1 VSLRQ
6 RISVALGAFL
16 LAGWAVLS
24 LAAQQ
29 GRWEELNEQVITLYG
44 QGKYTEAVPIAQTAL
59 RVAEATFGPQHPD
72 VATALNNLA
81 GLYHDQGKY
90 AEAEPLFRR
99 ALAIDEKVRGPEH
112 PAVAT
117 SLNNLAALY
126 HDQGKYAEAEPLYRR
141 ALVIE
146 EKVRGPEHPDVA
158 TSLNNLAEVYHDQGK
173 YAEAEPLYRRALAI
187 WEKTLGPEHPDVAAS
202 LNNLAGLYHDQGK
215 YAEAEPLYRRALAI
229 REKVLGP
236 EHPAVA
242 PSLNNLAGLYR
253 AQGKYA
259 EAEPLYRRALAIWEK
274 TLGPEHPN
282 VATSL
287 NNLAVLYQAQGKY
300 AEAEPLHQRALA
312 IEEKVRG
319 PEHPAVAT
327 SLNNLA
333 GLYRAQGKYAEAEPL
348 YRRALAIWEKSL
360 GPNHA
365 ATGSALENLGIS
377 YYARGRPNEATPFF
391 ARAQENLASQ
401 FEQHFTYMSEKER
414 LGFLDTVSHRFP
426 IFFSFC
432 LTYREQNPQLVG
444 KMYDV
449 ALWRKGFIAQS
460 VAAVRAQIEA
470 SGDNEAL
477 ALLSQLTAKKTQL
490 ARLLTSEPKDRE
502 QWKRQVAEL
511 EQAANEQE
519 RELVRRSAALA
530 EQKALARVGWRDV
543 QRTLKPGEAAVE
555 LVRFDFFDGKEW
567 TDKTYYVALIV
578 TPETTEGPA
587 LVVLGEA
594 KDLEGAPLG
603 AYRRGVALAPEVT
616 GRGEKQEAAP
626 QAAPAS
632 FYDAFWK
639 PLEPVLS
646 GVKHIYLSLDGVLNQ
661 VSLGVVPDPD
671 GRLLIE
677 RYELRVVNS
686 TKDLLRQRR
695 PSATKAAV
703 LIGNPAFD
711 LEEATQRA
719 AVRSF
724 QKGESPVAASQV
736 GVVRGSPSRELRG
749 GPLKRLPAT
758 QKELE
763 EINGL
768 LRKQQWGV
776 EIYSDQQA
784 LEESIK
790 RVRKPRVL
798 HIATHGFFQ
807 PDQKRT
813 YTDLRSERPSGLED
827 PMLRSGLFFAGA
839 NRTLAGQPAAPDLED
854 GILTAYEVTGLN
866 LQGTE
871 LVVLSACETGLGQV
885 AAGEGVFGL
894 RRALQVAGAEAVLMS
909 MWSVPDRETQEL
921 MTGFYAKWLGG
932 KEKHAA
938 LREAQLELREAVRA
952 RYGEDLPYYWG
963 AFVLVGP

>member
-81 GLYHDQGKY
+81 GLYRAQGKY
-90 AEAEPLFRR
+90 AEAEPLCRH
-99 ALAIDEKVRGPEH
+99 ALALREKVLGPEH
-112 PAVAT
+112 
-117 SLNNLAALY
+117 
-126 HDQGKYAEAEPLYRR
+126 R
-141 ALVIE
+141 
-146 EKVRGPEHPDVA
+146 DVA
-158 TSLNNLAEVYHDQGK
+158 TSLNNLAEVYRDQGK

-242 PSLNNLAGLYR
+242 P
-253 AQGKYA
+253 
-259 EAEPLYRRALAIWEK
+259 
-274 TLGPEHPN
+274 
-282 VATSL
+282 
-287 NNLAVLYQAQGKY
+287 
-300 AEAEPLHQRALA
+300 
-312 IEEKVRG
+312 
-319 PEHPAVAT
+319 

>member
-1 VSLRQ
+1 
-6 RISVALGAFL
+6 
-16 LAGWAVLS
+16 VLS

>member
-1 VSLRQ
+1 MSLRQ

-117 SLNNLAALY
+117 SMNNLAALY

-158 TSLNNLAEVYHDQGK
+158 TSLNNLAEVYRD
-173 YAEAEPLYRRALAI
+173 
-187 WEKTLGPEHPDVAAS
+187 
-202 LNNLAGLYHDQGK
+202 
-215 YAEAEPLYRRALAI
+215 
-229 REKVLGP
+229 
-236 EHPAVA
+236 
-242 PSLNNLAGLYR
+242 
-253 AQGKYA
+253 QGKYA

-686 TKDLLRQRR
+686 TKDLLRQRH
-695 PSATKAAV
+695 PPATKAAV